1 MNIGD
6 LRHRVTIQHK
16 VSGKDEDGLPVEEWR
31 PLAEIWAAVEPLQ
44 GREFWQAKAVQSEA
58 TVRVRIWYRPD
69 ITTAMRVQYG
79 NRILDIETMI
89 DPEERHVELHL
100 LCKEVVPGG

>member
-1 MNIGD
+1 MKTVYL
-6 LRHRVTIQHK
+6 LRNGGLLLKFGGCRAAPGQRVL
-16 VSGKDEDGLPVEEWR
+16 GKRKLCNLKQLLGL
-31 PLAEIWAAVEPLQ
+31 
-44 GREFWQAKAVQSEA
+44 
-58 TVRVRIWYRPD
+58 RIWYRPD